1 MMVMVDN
8 NFLVRLV
15 EDNQTYRILLQ
26 YLERNEISL
35 GLPTPVVAEFFV
47 KDDNYERATFLSK
60 VNSFTQN
67 FDFDMKSAL
76 MSAKIFRDL
85 LDIGYIKKN
94 NGERQVIK
102 VDIQIIGIAIA
113 NSISKLYT
121 ADKEMIDIINQLSL
135 PIEVIDFERNEFSGM
150 TLFESSLDQ

>member
-47 KDDNYERATFLSK
+47 NDDNYERATFLSK

-76 MSAKIFRDL
+76 ISAKIFRDL
-85 LDIGYIKKN
+85 LDIGYIKEN

-150 TLFESSLDQ
+150 TLFESSLD